1 MDYDHAVRQTWRH
14 SEPILM
20 RSNVRELVRYATL
33 AASSHNTQPWRF
45 EITTDEIRILADLT
59 RRCSAV
65 DPDDHHLYASLGCAA
80 ENLLLAAEAAGFK
93 GSASFDA
100 DGTGLVIALENASP
114 HRARLF
120 DAVLSRQCSR
130 VEFDGRP
137 LSSENLCLLEAS
149 AQVDGVLIS
158 DRTTPASDAA
168 PQAQPSAKDY
178 PRAGHTRGSMRESAP
193 RCIEIAARRA
203 TRPCVIALRSTRLL
217 SNCEDRRAERRM
229 LLASG
234 FRAPLTAPSYC
245 R

>member
-1 MDYDHAVRQTWRH
+1 M
-14 SEPILM
+14 
-20 RSNVRELVRYATL
+20 
-33 AASSHNTQPWRF
+33 
-45 EITTDEIRILADLT
+45 
-59 RRCSAV
+59 
-65 DPDDHHLYASLGCAA
+65 
-80 ENLLLAAEAAGFK
+80 LAAEAAGFK

-149 AQVDGVLIS
+149 AQVEVDGVLIS

-168 PQAQPSAKDY
+168 PQAQPSAKYY
-178 PRAGHTRGSMRESAP
+178 PRAGHTRGSMRVSSP
-193 RCIEIAARRA
+193 RCIEIAAQACDAISRHCA
-203 TRPCVIALRSTRLL
+203 
-217 SNCEDRRAERRM
+217 AERAITLKWR
-229 LLASG
+229 
-234 FRAPLTAPSYC
+234 RPP